1 MSLHIIKIAVGID
14 DIPHL
19 RRVQKDRLAIARAA
33 GAKPKLRHMTRMFP
47 SRADEITDGGSIYW
61 IVKGFVLVRQRI
73 VAIEEVEANDHGKRC
88 AFVLDPKLVP
98 TVPQPRRPHQ
108 GWRYLKPED
117 APVDARGG
125 AADAKGLPP
134 KLLAELRDLGLL

>member
-1 MSLHIIKIAVGID
+1 MPLHIIKIAVGID

-19 RRVQKDRLAIARAA
+19 RRVQKDRLAAA
-33 GAKPKLRHMTRMFP
+33 KSRKEKPRLRHMTRMFP

-73 VAIEEVEANDHGKRC
+73 LAIEAVEANDHGKRC

-98 TVPQPRRPHQ
+98 TLPQPRRPHQ
-108 GWRYLKPED
+108 GWRYLKPDEAPAD
-117 APVDARGG
+117 AKGG
-125 AADAKGLPP
+125 AADVKGLPP

>member
-33 GAKPKLRHMTRMFP
+33 GAKPKLRHMTRMVP

-88 AFVLDPKLVP
+88 AFVLDAKLV
-98 TVPQPRRPHQ
+98 PHQ

>member
-1 MSLHIIKIAVGID
+1 MPLHIIKIAVGID
-14 DIPHL
+14 DIQHL
-19 RRVQKDRLAIARAA
+19 RRVQKDRLALTKA
-33 GAKPKLRHMTRMFP
+33 GGGKPKLRHLTRMFP

-73 VAIEEVEANDHGKRC
+73 VAIEEVEASDHGKRC

-117 APVDARGG
+117 APADAGG
-125 AADAKGLPP
+125 RAADGKGLPP